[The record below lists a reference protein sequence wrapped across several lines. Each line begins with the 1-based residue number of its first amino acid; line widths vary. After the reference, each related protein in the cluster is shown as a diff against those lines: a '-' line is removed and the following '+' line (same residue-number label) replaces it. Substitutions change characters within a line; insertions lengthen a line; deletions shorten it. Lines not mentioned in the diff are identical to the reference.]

1 MLKDVADEPRGLSLE
16 GWPYGLNYRV
26 KGYSGGS
33 DHVCFAD
40 QAFGIPSVMF
50 GSADQFHHTSFDDS
64 SRVDSTRLKRVAVV
78 TGGAALTIA
87 NADKAASIELAAQT
101 YSHANKRITGTTSR
115 LISEMI
121 AMEPKN
127 AVKLGT
133 SHIRGTAMLNEAG
146 NREAKALMAAQ
157 RLSDTA
163 STTIDGFI
171 KQVKKLA
178 ETQKEVYKNLYEE
191 IVAKAGISP
200 VNQETEAVNETMK
213 LIPKKTYEGP
223 TKGIRADD
231 IQNEEDKKWF
241 SSNSRG
247 TPLGRVTLELMNFAD
262 GKRSIY
268 EIAIAVSLEYHNIEP
283 IDVKRYLDIHEAA
296 GKITYITSH

>member
-1 MLKDVADEPRGLSLE
+1 
-16 GWPYGLNYRV
+16 
-26 KGYSGGS
+26 
-33 DHVCFAD
+33 
-40 QAFGIPSVMF
+40 
-50 GSADQFHHTSFDDS
+50 
-64 SRVDSTRLKRVAVV
+64 
-78 TGGAALTIA
+78 
-87 NADKAASIELAAQT
+87 
-101 YSHANKRITGTTSR
+101 
-115 LISEMI
+115 
-121 AMEPKN
+121 
-127 AVKLGT
+127 
-133 SHIRGTAMLNEAG
+133 MLNEAG

-163 STTIDGFI
+163 STTIDGLI

-247 TPLGRVTLELMNFAD
+247 TPLGRVTLELMNFVD